1 MKLFDKKKSV
11 QLYQATATV
20 LVFAL
25 LLGVPVTSGELFYA
39 TLEDNKNQAESE
51 LEDVNSEIED
61 ILGGQEQ
68 TQVELSETAELLSE
82 LLAEKAILEKDIV
95 ETQLEID
102 VTNLALDDAKLKE
115 KQGHEAMIARIQYMY
130 QNSNKYSIW
139 DAILDSDSL
148 IEFLNRMEFIAQIH
162 KTDRELMAEYTATV
176 EKVQMLADNL
186 DAKMDNLLTMQEN
199 YEHQQEYLEVVM
211 AELKTD
217 MESYETQLAAAEAR
231 AVEIAEYIEEQ
242 NRLIREE
249 EERKRKEEEERKRK
263 EEEERKRK
271 EEEERKRKE
280 EEERKKKEE
289 EERKKKEEEERKK
302 KEEEE
307 KKRQEEEEKKKQE
320 AEAGKNSEA
329 EKDTE
334 NEKESESESEYVD
347 PNPDVLTGEDVV
359 AYALQFVGNP
369 YKWGGN
375 SLTEGCDCSGF
386 VNLIYKHFGFKGVP
400 RQSQKFKTYGV
411 AVKYSEIQPGDIVVY
426 PGHVAIYMGNGLIV
440 EAQNS
445 RNGITCTRSVTS
457 GTITAIRRVI
467 GYEERN

>member
-51 LEDVNSEIED
+51 LEGVNSEIEG

-68 TQVELSETAELLSE
+68 TQIELSETAELLSE
-82 LLAEKAILEKDIV
+82 LLAEKAILEKDII

-102 VTNLALDDAKLKE
+102 ATNLALDDAKLKE
-115 KQGHEAMIARIQYMY
+115 RQGHEAMIARIQYMY
-130 QNSNKYSIW
+130 QNSNKYSVW
-139 DAILDSDSL
+139 DAIIHSRSL
-148 IEFLNRMEFIAQIH
+148 VEFLNRMEFIAQIQ

-176 EKVQMLADNL
+176 EKVQQLAENL
-186 DAKMDNLLTMQEN
+186 EAEMDNLLTMQEN

-217 MESYETQLAAAEAR
+217 MKNYETQLAAAEAK
-231 AVEIAEYIEEQ
+231 AIEIAEYIEEQ
-242 NRLIREE
+242 NRLIR
-249 EERKRKEEEERKRK
+249 EEEERKRK

-320 AEAGKNSEA
+320 AEAGKNSES
-329 EKDTE
+329 
-334 NEKESESESEYVD
+334 ESESESEYVD
-347 PNPDVLTGEDVV
+347 QNPEVLTGEDVV

-386 VNLIYKHFGFKGVP
+386 VNLIYKHFGFKSVP

-411 AVKYSEIQPGDIVVY
+411 AVKYSQIQPGDIVVY

-445 RNGITCTRSVTS
+445 EAGITCTRSVTS